1 MPLTDTQK
9 LIVKQRYANMPSKQ
23 LADELGVSIRAI
35 NDYAYAARL
44 HKSKEYMLEFG
55 GLFRR
60 GIKPTNAFKPGN
72 IPHNKGKK
80 QPESMLKRMRP
91 TMFKKGNKPYNT
103 REDGCITY
111 RKTKRKVSYFW
122 VRVSESNWVPL
133 HRHVWEH
140 HNGTVPHGH
149 VVRFK
154 DGNQYNCDI
163 TNLECITMKENRYRN
178 NFYNMLPPELI
189 EIKRMQIVIKSM
201 ITKQRKKQEQ

>member
-35 NDYAYAARL
+35 YDYAYAARL
-44 HKSKEYMLEFG
+44 RKSKEYMEEYG

-91 TMFKKGNKPYNT
+91 TMFKKGNKPHNT
-103 REDGCITY
+103 REDGYISL
-111 RKTKRKVSYFW
+111 RKSKKGPDYLY
-122 VRVSESNWVPL
+122 VRVSESHWVPL
-133 HRHVWEH
+133 QRHVWEH
-140 HNGTVPHGH
+140 HHGPIPPGH

-154 DGNQYNCDI
+154 DGNQYNCEID
-163 TNLECITMKENRYRN
+163 NLECISQKENRHRN
-178 NFYNMLPPELI
+178 SWYNVLPPEIFELR
-189 EIKRMQIVIKSM
+189 KMQIVIKSM

>member
-44 HKSKEYMLEFG
+44 HKSKEYMLELG

-91 TMFKKGNKPYNT
+91 TMFKKGIIPHNT
-103 REDGCITY
+103 LQDGAITY
-111 RKTKRKVSYFW
+111 RKVKKEKGPSYFW
-122 VRVSESNWVPL
+122 VRESKNKWVPL
-133 HRHVWEH
+133 HRHVWRH
-140 HNGTVPHGH
+140 HNGEVPAGH

-154 DGNQYNCDI
+154 DGNQYNCNID
-163 TNLECITMKENRYRN
+163 NLECITLKENRYRN
-178 NFYNMLPPELI
+178 TYYNFMPPELA
-189 EIKRMQIVIKSM
+189 EVKKMQIVIKRM
-201 ITKQRKKQEQ
+201 INKQLKSK